1 MWVNVCLPNKLY
13 FEEISKTRLM
23 WKNVIKLPKK
33 IIQQVSDFFV
43 RKLCDLLWLICRRSL
58 VTLLL
63 PNTHLCFLLE
73 NEICFGSWP
82 RLLGLPAQ
90 SLIETPIPSTSLRKL
105 PSPLDPTRAG
115 LTARSREDETRNAR
129 RNANRN
135 PWWLKFMSPFK
146 WAVQKETWDD
156 HREISVC
163 IPMTISSPVFSG
175 TGCTIPWQINTL
187 DCKLKTL
194 KKTRCI
200 EVDKSLNFPLKKP
213 GFLFTI
219 FPNQEP
225 GGRGPPLK
233 NQNHPENGSI
243 LEVVLQGGSSSSR
256 FLIREY
262 SK

>member
-73 NEICFGSWP
+73 NDLCFGSWP

-115 LTARSREDETRNAR
+115 LTARSREDETRNTR
-129 RNANRN
+129 RKNQLD
-135 PWWLKFMSPFK
+135 WVIK
-146 WAVQKETWDD
+146 
-156 HREISVC
+156 
-163 IPMTISSPVFSG
+163 PVPHDLVRRIRFWRTKISG
-175 TGCTIPWQINTL
+175 TW
-187 DCKLKTL
+187 
-194 KKTRCI
+194 
-200 EVDKSLNFPLKKP
+200 F
-213 GFLFTI
+213 
-219 FPNQEP
+219 
-225 GGRGPPLK
+225 
-233 NQNHPENGSI
+233 
-243 LEVVLQGGSSSSR
+243 
-256 FLIREY
+256 
-262 SK
+262 